1 MNPRFAKNMIFFI
14 AVLTLWSTSLVSW
27 AELSA
32 KASRTVLDSNET
44 LQLRVRLDAQAFR
57 T

>member
-32 KASRTVLDSNET
+32 KASRTVLDSNENFE
-44 LQLRVRLDAQAFR
+44 QSRIFHP
-57 T
+57 